1 MKGRVTYRGEFP
13 VSEDIESILGV
24 DWDVPKKPYPAKT
37 VLLPTGERMVIREA
51 AREEAPK
58 ILQAITPL
66 LTVPRDFYDIVAA
79 RQYAELLGWYRR
91 RVRNEFCLVGIVDG
105 KLAGIV
111 NSRAY
116 DQKTHISY
124 HTIALKRGARVGAHL
139 FAAKHEHSMETLGA
153 EEILVTAESPIGFR
167 RWIVEWGLQVKPGV
181 QHELGGVKTW
191 VITRDIYNK
200 VKPRL
205 VMGSRPV
212 PEDLLK
218 RSATLEIA
226 PLDWVSKE

>member
-1 MKGRVTYRGEFP
+1 M
-13 VSEDIESILGV
+13 SQDIESILGV
-24 DWDVPKKPYPAKT
+24 DWDVPRKPYPPKT
-37 VLLPTGERMVIREA
+37 VLLPTGERMVVREA
-51 AREEAPK
+51 AREEVPK
-58 ILQAITPL
+58 LLQAITPL
-66 LTVPRDFYDIVAA
+66 LTVARDFYDIVAA

-111 NSRAY
+111 NNRAY
-116 DQKTHISY
+116 DQKRHVSL
-124 HTIALKRGARVGAHL
+124 HTLALIRGARAGAHL
-139 FAAKHEHSMETLGA
+139 FAAKHEHSIETLGA

-167 RWIVEWGLQVKPGV
+167 RWIVEWGLEPRPGV
-181 QHELGGVKTW
+181 QHELGGANAW
-191 VITRDIYNK
+191 AITRDIYYK

-218 RSATLEIA
+218 RSATFEIT

>member
-1 MKGRVTYRGEFP
+1 M
-13 VSEDIESILGV
+13 SDDIESVLGV
-24 DWDVPKKPYPAKT
+24 DWDVPKKPYPPKI
-37 VLLPTGERMVIREA
+37 VLLPTGERMVVREA
-51 AREEAPK
+51 AREEVPR

-66 LTVPRDFYDIVAA
+66 LTVERDFYDIVAA

-91 RVRNEFCLVGIVDG
+91 RVRNEFCLLGIVDG

-116 DQKTHISY
+116 DRKTHVSY
-124 HTIALKRGARVGAHL
+124 HTLALKRGARAGAHL

-167 RWIVEWGLQVKPGV
+167 RWIAEWQLQEKPGV
-181 QHELGGVKTW
+181 QHELGGAKTW
-191 VITRDIYNK
+191 VITRDIYYK

-205 VMGSRPV
+205 VLGSRPV
-212 PEDLLK
+212 PEDMLK
-218 RSATLEIA
+218 RSARFEIA

>member
-1 MKGRVTYRGEFP
+1 VSLGGDIS

-24 DWDVPKKPYPAKT
+24 DWDVPRKSYPPKV
-37 VLLPTGERMVIREA
+37 VLLPTGERMVVREA
-51 AREEAPK
+51 AREEVPK
-58 ILQAITPL
+58 LLQAITPL
-66 LTVPRDFYDIVAA
+66 LTVERDFYDIVAA

-111 NSRAY
+111 NTRAY
-116 DQKTHISY
+116 DQKTHVSY
-124 HTIALKRGARVGAHL
+124 HTLALKRGARAGAHL

-167 RWIVEWGLQVKPGV
+167 RWIVEWGLQDRPGA
-181 QHELGGVKTW
+181 QHELGGAKTW
-191 VITRDIYNK
+191 VITRDIYQK

-205 VMGSRPV
+205 VLGSRPV
-212 PEDLLK
+212 PDDLLK
-218 RSATLEIA
+218 RSATFEIA
-226 PLDWVSKE
+226 PLDWVSKN

>member
-1 MKGRVTYRGEFP
+1 M
-13 VSEDIESILGV
+13 SEDIESILGV
-24 DWDVPKKPYPAKT
+24 DWDVPKKPYPPKS
-37 VLLPTGERMVIREA
+37 VLLPTGERMVVREA
-51 AREEAPK
+51 AREEIPR
-58 ILQAITPL
+58 ILEAITPL

-105 KLAGIV
+105 KLAGVV
-111 NSRAY
+111 NNRAY
-116 DQKTHISY
+116 DQRKHISL
-124 HTIALKRGARVGAHL
+124 HTLALRRGARVGAHL

-167 RWIVEWGLQVKPGV
+167 RWIVEWGLEPRPGI
-181 QHELGGVKTW
+181 QHELGGARAW
-191 VITRDIYNK
+191 AITRDIYYK

-205 VMGSRPV
+205 VLGSRPV

-218 RSATLEIA
+218 RSATIEIA